1 MGDPTPLPDLSPL
14 KPIPWS
20 VALLSLASYV
30 VFYLLAYPHIGG
42 AASPVVALW
51 VGLLGWGYGSR
62 VGAWAGLLSIPL
74 HGLLFLGFK
83 APLEMAFLRPGPYL
97 WIALGFAA
105 GWLRETL
112 ERLRASKERYGQLVR
127 RAPVG
132 ILVHNGK
139 TVQYANARAL
149 EMLGAGAGEVL
160 GKTPRSLLAPESQGV
175 WDTLGEGA
183 SAAVAI
189 GDTHRLETEGR
200 APTLEL
206 RLLRPD
212 ARTVAVEWTTVP
224 LRLGGGKAFQVV
236 LHDLT
241 RTRELQAT
249 LEHLTYR
256 DPVTDLPNRAALRE
270 SASGL
275 LVGGRRVGVLWFE
288 LQDFRDYISGLGHEG
303 ADRLLQT
310 LTQRL
315 AARVRPE
322 DLLAHLGDGS
332 FVLLAP
338 YTEAEELQSRANH
351 LLEGLQ
357 PPIVLGGQPVHL
369 RAAVG
374 VAAYPQDGLVLDQL
388 LSAAA
393 AAHAQARAERHPVAR
408 YDPQRSQDVREQMS
422 LESDLH
428 EAFEW
433 GSLSLHFQPVLDLCQ
448 ERIVGVEAL
457 ARWFHPTRG
466 SVSPGVFIPLAE
478 ERGLIRALDRFMLEE
493 ALRVAATLPNWV
505 AVNLSA
511 QSFLDPGLPEFVRSC
526 LARFR
531 VEPWRLVLEIT
542 ERVLALPA
550 KAQPVLSS
558 LQALGVQVA
567 VDDFGTGYSSL
578 GYLREFSLNYLKVDQ
593 AFTGRI
599 GESRKDEAIL
609 EGIFTLAAGLGLHV
623 IAEGVEKP
631 TQLRWLKE
639 VGGEL
644 AQGYH
649 IARPMGVEALRELLE
664 SWQTSS

>member
-30 VFYLLAYPHIGG
+30 GFYLLAYPHIGG

-51 VGLLGWGYGSR
+51 VGLLGWGYGPR
-62 VGAWAGLLSIPL
+62 VGVWAGLLSIPL
-74 HGLLFLGFK
+74 HGLLFWGLK
-83 APLEMAFLRPGPYL
+83 LPLELAFLRPAPYL
-97 WIALGFAA
+97 WVALGFAA
-105 GWLRETL
+105 GWLRQTL
-112 ERLRASKERYGQLVR
+112 ERLRGSEERYGQLVR
-127 RAPVG
+127 QAPVG
-132 ILVHNGK
+132 ILVHDGE
-139 TVQYANARAL
+139 VVHYANARAL
-149 EMLGAGAGEVL
+149 QILGAKSGEVL
-160 GKTPRSLLAPESQGV
+160 GKPLRALLTPESQQI
-175 WDTLGEGA
+175 WETLGEGA
-183 SAAVAI
+183 PRPAR
-189 GDTHRLETEGR
+189 GDQT
-200 APTLEL
+200 APLEL
-206 RLLRPD
+206 KLLRPD
-212 ARTVAVEWTTVP
+212 AQTVAVEWSAVP
-224 LRLGGGKAFQVV
+224 LHLGGRKAFQVV

-241 RTRELQAT
+241 RTQELQAT

-270 SASGL
+270 FASGL
-275 LVGGRRVGVLWFE
+275 LTKGHTVGVLWLE
-288 LQDFRDYISGLGHEG
+288 PQDFRDYISALGHEG
-303 ADRLLQT
+303 ADHLLQV
-310 LTQRL
+310 LAQRL
-315 AARVRPE
+315 AASVPPGG
-322 DLLAHLGDGS
+322 LLAHLGGGS

-338 YTEAEELQSRANH
+338 YPEVEGPQSLANP

-357 PPIVLGGQPVHL
+357 SPVLLGGQPIHL

-374 VAAYPQDGLVLDQL
+374 IATYPQDGLVLDQL

-393 AAHAQARAERHPVAR
+393 AAYAQARLERHWVAH
-408 YDPQRSQDVREQMS
+408 YDPRRSQDVREQMS

-428 EAFEW
+428 EALER
-433 GSLSLHFQPVLDLCQ
+433 GELSLYFQPVLDLCREQ
-448 ERIVGVEAL
+448 IVGVEAL

-466 SVSPGVFIPLAE
+466 AVSPGVFIPLAE
-478 ERGLIRALDRFMLEE
+478 ERGLIRALDRMVLEE
-493 ALRVAATLPNWV
+493 ALRTAVTLPGWV

-511 QSFLDPGLPEFVRSC
+511 QSFLDPGLPKFVWDC
-526 LARFR
+526 LDRFG

-550 KAQPVLSS
+550 KAQPVLKE

-578 GYLREFSLNYLKVDQ
+578 SYLREFNLNYLKVDQ

-599 GESRKDEAIL
+599 GASQKDEAVL
-609 EGIFTLAAGLGLHV
+609 EGILILAAGLGLRV

-631 TQLRWLKE
+631 IQLRWLKE
-639 VGGEL
+639 AGGEL

-649 IARPMGVEALRELLE
+649 IARPMGTEALHQLLE
-664 SWQTSS
+664 NWQPSSR